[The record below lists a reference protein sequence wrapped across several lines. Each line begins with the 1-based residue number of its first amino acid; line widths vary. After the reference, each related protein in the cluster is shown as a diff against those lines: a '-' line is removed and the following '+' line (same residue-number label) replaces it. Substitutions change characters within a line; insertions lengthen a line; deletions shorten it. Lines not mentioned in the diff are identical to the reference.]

1 METQGQ
7 TSANQAAPAAPSS
20 TPAPNGNSSASVRSN
35 VNAAKQRMFGDGS
48 KAPDHG
54 QGATP
59 AITTAS
65 PATEGNT
72 SASPEGTS
80 ANPEPALAHKPAD
93 PQAAKPQRSPK
104 DAQSI
109 KKLVAQKH
117 QLKSQ
122 VDALQA
128 EIAELKKMQNNAPK
142 QEDYATQ
149 QEYTEAKI
157 EHNVEMRNASKQIEA
172 RQQALQHQQHAEWTQ
187 RCQETVKNFEEF
199 APRYKHY
206 LPQMQKTEP
215 EVLEAVASS
224 AVGPRLLE
232 EVFTDLFE
240 NDRNY
245 AQWQALS
252 PQAKKN
258 MLAQVEANI
267 LRGEFSGAQP
277 AANPQPAKSNAPA
290 PITPDAT
297 QNAGQPSPAK
307 SSRGRIEAAKR
318 RMFGG

>member
-7 TSANQAAPAAPSS
+7 TPAAQAAPAAQSS
-20 TPAPNGNSSASVRSN
+20 SPAPNGNSSASTIRSN
-35 VNAAKQRMFGDGS
+35 VSAAKQRMFGDGPKS
-48 KAPDHG
+48 TDHT
-54 QGATP
+54 QGTTTATP
-59 AITTAS
+59 PAS

-72 SASPEGTS
+72 SASPEGKG
-80 ANPEPALAHKPAD
+80 ANPAANAP
-93 PQAAKPQRSPK
+93 AAKPQRSPK

-128 EIAELKKMQNNAPK
+128 EIAEFKKMQSNAPK
-142 QEDYATQ
+142 QEDYATP
-149 QEYTEAKI
+149 QEFSEARI
-157 EHNVEMRNASKQIEA
+157 EHNVEMRNATKQIEA
-172 RQQALQHQQHAEWTQ
+172 KQQALQTQQHTEWTQ
-187 RCQETVKNFEEF
+187 RCQETVKNFDEF

-206 LPQMQKTEP
+206 LPQMQQSEP

-232 EVFTDLFE
+232 EVFVDLFE

-245 AQWQALS
+245 EAWQAMS
-252 PQAKKN
+252 PTAKRN
-258 MLAQVEANI
+258 MLAQVESQI
-267 LRGEFSGAQP
+267 LRNEFNGNHAQV
-277 AANPQPAKSNAPA
+277 ATQPVKSNAPA

>member
-7 TSANQAAPAAPSS
+7 TPAAQAAPAASSS

-35 VNAAKQRMFGDGS
+35 MNAAKQRMFGDGS
-48 KAPDHG
+48 KATDHG

-59 AITTAS
+59 AANTAS

-72 SASPEGTS
+72 SASPEGNS
-80 ANPEPALAHKPAD
+80 AKPAGV
-93 PQAAKPQRSPK
+93 PAPAAKPQRSPK

-122 VDALQA
+122 IDALQA
-128 EIAELKKMQNNAPK
+128 EIAELRKMQDNAPK
-142 QEDYATQ
+142 QEDYATP

-157 EHNVEMRNASKQIEA
+157 EHNVELKNASRQIEV
-172 RQQALQHQQHAEWTQ
+172 RQQELQRQHHAEWTQ
-187 RCQETVKNFEEF
+187 RCQETVKNFDEF
-199 APRYKHY
+199 APRYRHY
-206 LPQMQKTEP
+206 LPQMQKSEP
-215 EVLEAVASS
+215 EVLEAVAAS
-224 AVGPRLLE
+224 AIGPRLLE
-232 EVFTDLFE
+232 EVFVDLFE
-240 NDRNY
+240 VDKNY
-245 AQWQALS
+245 AQWQAMS
-252 PQAKKN
+252 PQAKRN
-258 MLAQVEANI
+258 LLAQVEAKI
-267 LRGEFSGAQP
+267 LRVEFNGQP
-277 AANPQPAKSNAPA
+277 AQQPSQPAKSNAPA

-307 SSRGRIEAAKR
+307 SARGRMDAAKR